1 MSFSPSLNQP
11 SNQPSNAS
19 PSQASQQEYT
29 ERLQALMQAQGIPSF
44 RNLSQRAGI
53 SEKAITRL
61 RRGHLPLMKIRTLTR
76 LAAVLEISIEDLFQ
90 QFSQGTLPTPSH
102 HLQGDLQADLQGE
115 YDRLIQQLQQQREQ
129 LWQEFQQTSLQTL
142 EPWLVQWSAATHAAQ
157 KNPQL
162 PAVNLIPLV
171 RPVET
176 LMQQWGLIPIG
187 IVGEEVL
194 FDPHLHQPMEGST
207 NPGDRVRIRYCG
219 YHQGEKLLYRAK
231 VSPV

>member
-1 MSFSPSLNQP
+1 
-11 SNQPSNAS
+11 
-19 PSQASQQEYT
+19 
-29 ERLQALMQAQGIPSF
+29 MQARGIPSF

-90 QFSQGTLPTPSH
+90 QFSQGTVSTPSH
-102 HLQGDLQADLQGE
+102 PSQADLQGEQQGDLQGDLQGE
-115 YDRLIQQLQQQREQ
+115 YDRVVQQLQQQREQ
-129 LWQEFQQTSLQTL
+129 LWQEFQQSSLQTL

-176 LMQQWGLIPIG
+176 LMQQWGLTPIG
-187 IVGEEVL
+187 TVGEEVP
-194 FDPHLHQPMEGST
+194 FDPHLHQPMEGSAH
-207 NPGDRVRIRYCG
+207 PGDRVRIRYCG